1 MTDLILALID
11 LAKHQIDKKCSSISK
26 AMIYLFLI
34 ALLASVV
41 QGAVFIN
48 SNAVS
53 WFEIILIS
61 LSFAF
66 FVVLLGLIYVLF
78 SRRDAGVKP
87 DKLRN
92 RKLD

>member
-11 LAKHQIDKKCSSISK
+11 LAKHQIDAKYFSISK
-26 AMIYLFLI
+26 AMIYLFLF

-48 SNAVS
+48 SDAVS
-53 WFEIILIS
+53 WFEIMLVS
-61 LSFAF
+61 VGFAF
-66 FVVLLGLIYVLF
+66 FVVSLGLLYVLF
-78 SRRDAGVKP
+78 SQRDAGVKP

-92 RKLD
+92 KKLD